1 MHNGE
6 NSQKYLI
13 NNKEKDDVLKFLLK
27 YFIYMLQ
34 KQLIFGFITSFT
46 IIYVDG

>member
-13 NNKEKDDVLKFLLK
+13 NNKEKDDVLKINYILYTCVTETIDIWF
-27 YFIYMLQ
+27 YY
-34 KQLIFGFITSFT
+34 
-46 IIYVDG
+46 IIYYYLC